1 MSRKSYPNV
10 NAANQYARDVV
21 RGKIVACQFVIQACQ
36 RHLDDLMA
44 EKSKSFRYRFDKDL
58 AERAAKFIQLLPHT
72 KGEWAFKRMPITLE
86 PWQLFVICC
95 AFGWVNKGT
104 RLRRFR
110 EVYTEIPRKNGKS
123 AISAGVALYCF
134 ACDTAIMG
142 ALALPVKSAITLESK
157 MADVRKVVDGLD
169 TPDAFKAMT
178 EQVRALSTELPM
190 SADGIAEIV
199 AAGGQAGIAR
209 DELMQFAT
217 DAVKMGVAFDTTA
230 EESGQM
236 MAQWRT
242 AFNMTQDE
250 VAGLADKINY
260 LGNTGPANA
269 KKISDIVTRIGPLGG
284 VAGVASGEIAAMGAT
299 IAGMGVESEIAA
311 TGIKNFML
319 SLTAGNS
326 ATKSQKQALRFLRIN
341 PKKLAADMQKDA
353 RGTMLSVL
361 DAMAK
366 VPKEKQAA
374 VLNALFGKE
383 SLGAIAPLLTNLDLL
398 RTNFRRVADSQQYG
412 SSMQKEYASRAA
424 TTENQLLLLQN
435 QLDAIS
441 STLGETFLPEVNDGL
456 EAVKPLLE
464 EVRTFVRENPEL
476 VKTIAKIG
484 LALLTVGAAAGSLSR
499 IMKVLGGVMNM
510 TPAKGL
516 IALLVG
522 GAYLIIDNWETV
534 GPVIKKVWHVVD
546 ETAQAMGGWETVLKA
561 IALFIATKWVADVT
575 KSITAV
581 TREMRTL

>member
-1 MSRKSYPNV
+1 MTISFNTIPSNTLVPLFYAEMDNQ
-10 NAANQYARDVV
+10 AANTAQDSGASLLIGHANNGAEIVANSLVLMPSADYARQICGAGSQLARMVEAYRQTDPF
-21 RGKIVACQFVIQACQ
+21 GELYVIAVPE
-36 RHLDDLMA
+36 A
-44 EKSKSFRYRFDKDL
+44 TG
-58 AERAAKFIQLLPHT
+58 AAATVTLT
-72 KGEWAFKRMPITLE
+72 VTGEATE
-86 PWQLFVICC
+86 S
-95 AFGWVNKGT
+95 GTVN
-104 RLRRFR
+104 
-110 EVYTEIPRKNGKS
+110 VYVGR
-123 AISAGVALYCF
+123 
-134 ACDTAIMG
+134 TAIMG

-484 LALLTVGAAAGSLSR
+484 LALLTVGPLQ
-499 IMKVLGGVMNM
+499 
-510 TPAKGL
+510 
-516 IALLVG
+516 ALCP
-522 GAYLIIDNWETV
+522 E
-534 GPVIKKVWHVVD
+534 
-546 ETAQAMGGWETVLKA
+546 
-561 IALFIATKWVADVT
+561 
-575 KSITAV
+575 S
-581 TREMRTL
+581 